1 MANRALFVLMACLV
15 AVPAAAQRKDAL
27 QSAPAAAASDD
38 PVVARVNGT
47 PLHRSQLQVLQA
59 MLPPEIQKQPM
70 EQLYPRLVN
79 ELVNM
84 TLVAQAARKAKLAD
98 DPLVKIRTEFAT
110 DQVLQQAYFGGMI
123 KKEVTEQKLHA
134 RYDQYV
140 KSSPA
145 QEEVEARHILV
156 PSEEEAKAVIAE
168 LNKGADFATLAKD
181 KTTDPAGKASGGD
194 LGWFSRQD
202 MVKDFADAAFKLKK
216 GEYTKTPVKTQ
227 FGWHVIKLE
236 DRREGTAP
244 SYEQIAPKLAQEM
257 AQELGNARLKELA
270 SASKIEVFRPDG
282 SPIPPQP
289 PAGAPAPGAPALA
302 PPLAGVA
309 PGGPP
314 ALGVPRLAPA
324 TQDLGQG
331 K

>member
-1 MANRALFVLMACLV
+1 MVCLV
-15 AVPAAAQRKDAL
+15 AVPAAAQRKEAP
-27 QSAPAAAASDD
+27 QNAPAAAASGD

-47 PLHRSQLQVLQA
+47 ALHRSQLQVLQA
-59 MLPPEIQKQPM
+59 LLPPEIQKQPM

-79 ELVNM
+79 QLVNI
-84 TLVAQAARKAKLAD
+84 TLVAQAARKDKLAD
-98 DPLVKIRTEFAT
+98 DPTVKTRIEFAT
-110 DQVLQQAYFGGMI
+110 DQVLEQAYFGAMM
-123 KKEVTEQKLHA
+123 KKEISEAKLHA
-134 RYDQYV
+134 RYEQYI
-140 KSSPA
+140 KSSPN
-145 QEEVEARHILV
+145 QEQVEARHILV

-168 LNKGADFATLAKD
+168 LNKGADFATVARD
-181 KTTDPAGKASGGD
+181 KTTDAAGKASGGD

-202 MVKDFADAAFKLKK
+202 MVKEFADAAFKLKK

-236 DRREGTAP
+236 DRREGTP
-244 SYEQIAPKLAQEM
+244 PTYEQMAPKLAQEM
-257 AQELGNARLKELA
+257 AQEVGNARLKELA

-289 PAGAPAPGAPALA
+289 PAAAPGAA
-302 PPLAGVA
+302 PPLAGVES
-309 PGGPP
+309 GGPP